1 MRQSYCKMPSNL
13 LRSGTKV
20 ADGNVIKDDIAFA
33 AGEITRNLRRTFDAR
48 MRPMGLSQTKWRLL
62 IHLQH
67 SDGLNQT
74 ELAQL
79 LELERPS
86 VGQAI
91 DDLEKLDMVKRKAS
105 ATDRRVWRVHLRP
118 AARMILKRMRREAD
132 DIYETMWAGYS
143 LSDLR
148 TLRTSLQRVASQLAS
163 IDQEAVGVPKSSKR

>member
-1 MRQSYCKMPSNL
+1 M
-13 LRSGTKV
+13 

-33 AGEITRNLRRTFDAR
+33 AGEITPNLRRTFDAR

-62 IHLQH
+62 VHLQH

-118 AARMILKRMRREAD
+118 AAWMILKRMRREAD

-163 IDQEAVGVPKSSKR
+163 IDQEAVRAPKSSKR